1 MESLFGIPIGPLTA
15 ALTGVFAVALAVTAF
30 FAIRSPVVFKM
41 AVRNIPRRRAQTVL
55 IVLGLMLATL
65 LFSAS
70 FATGDTLTRSF
81 RAQAVQQLGLLDV
94 LVYSEEQ
101 DAFGSPVAFPQE
113 AAEAIR
119 RATANAPVDGVA
131 AVLSV
136 HAPAVSPSS
145 GRNLPAVVVL
155 GIDPAEADGFGAYR
169 DADGRDLDVGALN
182 AGEALLADNA
192 ATELRAQPG
201 DEIAVYVDQ
210 TPTPIRVAGVFA
222 EGGSSHSP
230 APQAVMRLADAQE
243 MLGERGA
250 VNYVYLSLDGGPI
263 AGGTNEDNTD
273 AALRAFADV
282 RSEFGLD
289 FDDVKDDAIDAADTA
304 GEGIARFFLIFGAFS
319 IMAGILL
326 IALIFVM
333 LAAERK
339 RELGIARAV
348 AAQRGHVI
356 RLFTFE
362 GAVYSLLAAA
372 VGSGLGVVV
381 GMLMVRIMAVAF
393 GTAIEGLTISFSFRW
408 QSLLL
413 AYTLGMVVTYVVV
426 IISAWRVSALNIVR
440 AVRDIPEPPHEGHRI
455 REWWSGLCVPY
466 AAGWR
471 ALLFGRRGNRRLAYP
486 KSLRALFQ
494 FRSHRTLAADLF
506 AALGLWFLA
515 GPWAFVKL
523 AGALFMSG
531 YLMTLLGVW
540 LVNGGIASE
549 QEATFLLGL
558 SLVCVGVPFAV
569 RHALRIPERLV
580 YTVAGVLLIALW
592 MVDWNWQALGVPEL
606 QADIQIFIISA
617 AALVIGA
624 VWIVMY
630 NATFLAGAVTRVM
643 GRGVLSPIIRTAVAY
658 PMASRFRT
666 GMTLAMFSLV
676 IFTLSVVAFIS
687 EAFGAAFDDTRRAS
701 GGYDVAA
708 GVSLSNPISDI
719 GARIEA
725 SPNLDRGEFVAIGG
739 VGGLP
744 VSIRQADT
752 NKEEQDWLVTGVDR
766 AYAEYTT
773 HGFSQ
778 TDARYATARDVWL
791 ALAGDENAVIVR
803 STLIPG
809 SGGPGA
815 PQPDFQLE
823 GLTEG
828 ADQLPETYV
837 EIAAHSARSGDPA
850 RFRVIGVIDDGAIFS
865 GDFAPDAG
873 PGGGVTVIAG
883 QQALERLAGTALPLV
898 GYEFALRD
906 PARAGDVAIALED
919 EFVENGLEAIDFGAT
934 LRILNSATTT
944 FFRLLQ
950 GFMGLGLVVGI
961 AALGVIAARS
971 VVERRVQIGV
981 LRAVGFRAGM
991 VQFAFLLE
999 SSFIALLGVAVGL
1012 ALGFGL
1018 SVGIVNE
1025 IGETTPGL
1033 TFRIPWTTISI
1044 VVIVGIFA
1052 SLLTTYLPARQASRI
1067 YPAEALRSDE

>member
-15 ALTGVFAVALAVTAF
+15 ALTGVFAVAVAVTAV
-30 FAIRSPVVFKM
+30 FALRSPVVFKM

-101 DAFGSPVAFPQE
+101 DAFGSPVSFPQE
-113 AAEAIR
+113 AADAIR

-155 GIDPAEADGFGAYR
+155 GIDPAGAGRFGAYR
-169 DADGRDLDVGALN
+169 GANGRELDVGAL
-182 AGEALLADNA
+182 ASGEALLADNA
-192 ATELRAQPG
+192 ASELRAQPG

-289 FDDVKDDAIDAADTA
+289 FDDVKDDAIDAADAA

-348 AAQRGHVI
+348 AAQRGHVV

-372 VGSGLGVVV
+372 VGSGLGIVV

-455 REWWSGLCVPY
+455 REWWGGLCVPY

-471 ALLFGRRGNRRLAYP
+471 ALLR
-486 KSLRALFQ
+486 
-494 FRSHRTLAADLF
+494 FRVHWTLGFWL
-506 AALGLWFLA
+506 LA

-580 YTVAGVLLIALW
+580 YTAAGALLIALW

-643 GRGVLSPIIRTAVAY
+643 GRGALSPVIRTAVAY

-725 SPNLDRGEFVAIGG
+725 SPNLNRGEFVAIGG

-752 NKEEQDWLVTGVDR
+752 AQEEQDWLVTGVDR

-791 ALAGDENAVIVR
+791 ALAGDENVVIVR

-906 PARAGDVAIALED
+906 PSRAGDVAIALED
-919 EFVENGLEAIDFGAT
+919 EFIENGLEAIDFGRT

-999 SSFIALLGVAVGL
+999 SSFIALLGIAVGL

-1033 TFRIPWTTISI
+1033 SFRIPWTTIA
-1044 VVIVGIFA
+1044 VVVVVGFLA

>member
-15 ALTGVFAVALAVTAF
+15 ALTGVFAVALAVTAI

-101 DAFGSPVAFPQE
+101 DAFGSPVSFPQE
-113 AAEAIR
+113 AADAIR

-155 GIDPAEADGFGAYR
+155 GIDPADAGGFGAYR
-169 DADGRDLDVGALN
+169 DADGRDLDVGALSS
-182 AGEALLADNA
+182 GEALLADNA

-243 MLGERGA
+243 MLGEQGA

-289 FDDVKDDAIDAADTA
+289 FDDVKDDAIDAADAA
-304 GEGIARFFLIFGAFS
+304 GAGIANFFLLFGAFS

-333 LAAERK
+333 LATERK

-381 GMLMVRIMAVAF
+381 GLLMVRIMAVAF
-393 GTAIEGLTISFSFRW
+393 GAAIEGLTISFSFRW

-426 IISAWRVSALNIVR
+426 IVSAWRVSALNIVR

-455 REWWSGLCVPY
+455 REWWSELCVPY

-471 ALLFGRRGNRRLAYP
+471 ALLR
-486 KSLRALFQ
+486 
-494 FRSHRTLAADLF
+494 FRVHRTL
-506 AALGLWFLA
+506 GLWLLA

-540 LVNGGIASE
+540 LVNGGIASK
-549 QEATFLLGL
+549 QEATFLLGV
-558 SLVCVGVPFAV
+558 SLICVGVPFAV
-569 RHALRIPERLV
+569 RHALRIPERLA
-580 YTVAGVLLIALW
+580 YTAAGALLIALW

-606 QADIQIFIISA
+606 EGDIQIFIISA
-617 AALVIGA
+617 VALVSGA

-676 IFTLSVVAFIS
+676 IFTLSVVAFFN

-739 VGGLP
+739 IGGLP

-791 ALAGDENAVIVR
+791 ALAGDENAVVVR

-815 PQPDFQLE
+815 PEPDFQLE

-850 RFRVIGVIDDGAIFS
+850 RFRVIGVIDDGAVFS
-865 GDFAPDAG
+865 GDFAADAG

-883 QQALERLAGTALPLV
+883 QQALERLAGTALPLA

-906 PARAGDVAIALED
+906 PSRAGDVAIALED
-919 EFVENGLEAIDFGAT
+919 EFVENGMEAIDFGAT
-934 LRILNSATTT
+934 LRTFNSATTT

-1018 SVGIVNE
+1018 SVGIINE
-1025 IGETTPGL
+1025 IAETTPGL
-1033 TFRIPWTTISI
+1033 TFRVPWTTISI

>member
-30 FAIRSPVVFKM
+30 FALRSPVVFKM
-41 AVRNIPRRRAQTVL
+41 AVRNIPRRHAQTVL

-101 DAFGSPVAFPQE
+101 DAFGSPVPFPQE
-113 AAEAIR
+113 AADAIR
-119 RATANAPVDGVA
+119 RATANAPVDAVA

-155 GIDPAEADGFGAYR
+155 GIDPADAGGFGAYR
-169 DADGRDLDVGALN
+169 DAAGRQLDVGALN
-182 AGEALLADNA
+182 VGEALLADNA

-243 MLGERGA
+243 MLGERSA

-289 FDDVKDDAIDAADTA
+289 FDDVKDDAIDAADAA

-426 IISAWRVSALNIVR
+426 IVSAWRVSALNIVR

-471 ALLFGRRGNRRLAYP
+471 ALLR
-486 KSLRALFQ
+486 
-494 FRSHRTLAADLF
+494 FRVHRTLGFWL
-506 AALGLWFLA
+506 LA
-515 GPWAFVKL
+515 GPWAFAKL

-540 LVNGGIASE
+540 LVNGGISSE

-580 YTVAGVLLIALW
+580 YTVAGALLIALW

-687 EAFGAAFDDTRRAS
+687 EAFGATFDDTRRAS

-791 ALAGDENAVIVR
+791 ALAGDENVVIVR
-803 STLIPG
+803 STLVPG
-809 SGGPGA
+809 SGAPGA
-815 PQPDFQLE
+815 PELDFQLE

-865 GDFAPDAG
+865 GDFAADAG
-873 PGGGVTVIAG
+873 VDGGVTVVAG

-906 PARAGDVAIALED
+906 PSRAGDVAIALED

-934 LRILNSATTT
+934 LRVLNSATTT

-1033 TFRIPWTTISI
+1033 AFRVPWTTISI